1 LTDKQLRALRAIS
14 ARTGDSAAELIR
26 RGVDL
31 YLAGQAAV
39 DEEDKLERALRI
51 AGKYRSGVSNV
62 SADHDRYLA
71 EAFLK

>member
-1 LTDKQLRALRAIS
+1 
-14 ARTGDSAAELIR
+14 
-26 RGVDL
+26 
-31 YLAGQAAV
+31 V